1 MPNVLYIS
9 YDGMTDPLG
18 QSQVLPY
25 LSGLSKRGYSITLIS
40 CEKPERYEQHKEVIQ
55 KICALANIDWQP
67 IPYTSK
73 PPIISTIK
81 DIRHLHKRAY
91 ALHADKRFDIVHC
104 RSYISAMV
112 GQNMK
117 RKFGTKFLFDMR
129 GFWADERVDGGLW
142 NRGNPLYNTIY
153 KFFKKKEK
161 QYLEQA
167 DHTISLTYAGKQVI
181 HSWKHVNRQPV
192 PIMVIPCCVDT
203 SLFDRSTIVDRQKD
217 LLYQKLQINKGQFV
231 IGYVGS
237 IGTWYMLDEMLMC
250 FKVLLQKKPDAVM
263 LFVTTEPA
271 EMVLS
276 AVKRLGVPEAA
287 IRITAATRKEVPYY
301 IGLMDLSIF
310 FIKPCFSKTASSPT
324 KQGEIMAM
332 GTPVL
337 CNSGVGDTAFV
348 VDKYHSGIAVNDF
361 TESTFSAAL
370 DKMLGTTYDAAEI
383 RKGADDFYSLG
394 QGINSYEAVYKQL
407 LKQP

>member
-25 LSGLSKRGYSITLIS
+25 LSGLSKRGYNITLIS

-55 KICALANIDWQP
+55 KICALANINWQP
-67 IPYTSK
+67 IPYTAK

-81 DIRHLHKRAY
+81 DIRLLHKRAY
-91 ALHADKRFDIVHC
+91 QLHAKHGIDIVHC

-117 RKFGTKFLFDMR
+117 RRFGTKFLFDMR
-129 GFWADERVDGGLW
+129 GFWPDERVDGGLW

-153 KFFKKKEK
+153 KYFKKKEK

-167 DHTISLTYAGKQVI
+167 DHTISLTHAGKEVI
-181 HSWKHVNRQPV
+181 HSWKHIGGQPV
-192 PIMVIPCCVDT
+192 PVTVIPCCVDIT
-203 SLFDRSTIVDRQKD
+203 LFNRETIAANQRAA
-217 LLYQKLQINKGQFV
+217 LFQKLQINPGQPV

-237 IGTWYMLDEMLMC
+237 IGTWYMLDEMLQC
-250 FKVLLQKKPDAVM
+250 LKVLLQKKPDAVM
-263 LFVTTEPA
+263 LFITTEPA

-276 AVKRLGVPEAA
+276 AARRLGVPERS
-287 IRITAATRKEVPYY
+287 IRITASTRTEVPHY
-301 IGLMDLSIF
+301 ISLMEFSIF

-337 CNSGVGDTAFV
+337 CNSGVGDTAYV
-348 VDKYHSGIAVNDF
+348 VGKYHSGIAIDDF
-361 TESTFSAAL
+361 SEASLEKAL
-370 DKMLGTTYDAAEI
+370 DMMLSTTYDAAEI
-383 RKGADDFYSLG
+383 RKGAEDFYSLE
-394 QGINSYEAVYKQL
+394 QGINSYETVYRQL
-407 LKQP
+407 LK